1 MIHELLLALS
11 GHASPLLIN
20 SKANK
25 TFQTPNELLSP
36 AENALL
42 ISLSRDLGQKHNSI
56 RTKASDVVA
65 NHTSTVC
72 RAVCALVLSKHLAQF
87 QQRILE
93 VERSILNEDSS
104 IVGAYNIVPLSS
116 IAGAFDGWERK
127 LEWLWRLVSGIRIEA
142 PKDNTR
148 GSGTQ
153 GLYTASSIIGYLR
166 DATHTG
172 YPDIEQISLDLVKVA
187 ETTWLKQ
194 LTSWVL
200 YGKLPAVGAIDFF
213 VARTFEPGKDRDL
226 QNTYAIRS
234 ALMPPFVEPDAAS
247 SILFIGRSLNY
258 LQARGTTTD
267 EGSDP
272 ESGPSVSDLQTRH
285 LSELSS
291 LTFPIS
297 ATRFSTAVR
306 SIRLSLSKNVLQR
319 LLPLPK
325 LLEILRLLKDF
336 FLLERGEFALALIS
350 TADERLAEKQNSSM
364 DKYKLKGPDSL
375 SHIMIREG
383 EVNSILPR
391 VWTTLSSYG
400 PLDDEDEDQD
410 LEIAREL
417 IGLTLES
424 KARLHHRTPNG
435 LDVPSVPEKFQD
447 LLLPTATTLTL
458 RVESPLDLFLAPA
471 EIVTYSRIH
480 AYLLAIR
487 RAHIHLSKL
496 MTLSVLRRDPK
507 PPSASNTLE
516 RSQALRCQ
524 NRRTCERLEKMRPVW
539 ATVASA
545 AFFLA
550 ELAAYFQG
558 EVIRSSWEGFQGWLN
573 PVAVASSRPQS
584 REGTHLNASLRVS
597 LGSRTD
603 AAEGTATS
611 GVTVQAEG
619 PLRDPERLMMAHQRF
634 LGCLCQTLLL
644 DRTSF
649 TDRLRAF
656 MTDVDHLCALMH
668 RLHTVQQSVDL
679 EKNLQ
684 PTTEGPSSSESE
696 ESRLHDDLTSARGK
710 IEEGLAALVNLLRAI
725 DPTTASGHGL
735 KGLNI
740 EEDFVPK
747 MNNRLDRLL
756 LKLDYTS
763 PQTRAS
769 HSSDAHAFGWSE

>member
-1 MIHELLLALS
+1 MIQELLLALS
-11 GHASPLLIN
+11 GHSSPLLPN

-25 TFQTPNELLSP
+25 TFQNPNELLSP

-42 ISLSRDLGQKHNSI
+42 TSLSRDLGQKHSSI

-72 RAVCALVLSKHLAQF
+72 RAVCASVLSKHLAQF
-87 QQRILE
+87 QQKILA

-116 IAGAFDGWERK
+116 IVGAFDGWEPK
-127 LEWLWRLVSGIRIEA
+127 LEWLWKLVSGIQIEA

-148 GSGTQ
+148 GSGAQ

-200 YGKLPAVGAIDFF
+200 YGKLPAVGAGDFC
-213 VARTFEPGKDRDL
+213 VAQTSEPGNDRDL
-226 QNTYAIRS
+226 LNTYAIRS
-234 ALMPPFVEPDAAS
+234 ALLPPFVEPDAAS
-247 SILFIGRSLNY
+247 SILFIGRSLDY

-267 EGSDP
+267 EGSDL
-272 ESGPSVSDLQTRH
+272 ESGPSVSDLRTYH

-297 ATRFSTAVR
+297 ATRFSGAVR
-306 SIRLSLSKNVLQR
+306 SIRLSLSKNALQR

-325 LLEILRLLKDF
+325 LLEILQLLKDF

-350 TADERLAEKQNSSM
+350 TADDLLAEKQNNSV
-364 DKYKLKGPDSL
+364 DWYKLKGPDSL
-375 SHIMIREG
+375 NHIMIREG

-400 PLDDEDEDQD
+400 ALDDEDEDQD
-410 LEIAREL
+410 LEIARGL
-417 IGLTLES
+417 MGLTLES
-424 KARLHHRTPNG
+424 KARLRHRTPSG
-435 LDVPSVPEKFQD
+435 LEIPSVPEKFQD

-458 RVESPLDLFLAPA
+458 QVESPLDLFLTPA

-480 AYLLAIR
+480 AYLLAIK

-496 MTLSVLRRDPK
+496 MTLSVLRRHPK
-507 PPSASNTLE
+507 PPPASNTLE
-516 RSQALRCQ
+516 RSQALRRQ
-524 NRRTCERLEKMRPVW
+524 NHRTYERLEKMRPVW

-545 AFFLA
+545 AFLLA

-558 EVIRSSWEGFQGWLN
+558 EVIRSSWEEFQLWLN
-573 PVAVASSRPQS
+573 PVAAASSRPQS
-584 REGTHLNASLRVS
+584 REGTHLNANLRAS
-597 LGSRTD
+597 LGSHPN

-611 GVTVQAEG
+611 GVTIQVEG
-619 PLRDPERLMMAHQRF
+619 PLHDPERLMMAHQRF

-644 DRTSF
+644 DRMSF

-656 MTDVDHLCALMH
+656 MTDVDHLCALMS
-668 RLHTVQQSVDL
+668 RLHTVQQSADL
-679 EKNLQ
+679 EKNLR
-684 PTTEGPSSSESE
+684 PTKEGPSNGESE
-696 ESRLHDDLTSARGK
+696 ESRLLDDLASARGK
-710 IEEGLAALVNLLRAI
+710 IEEGMAALVNLLREN
-725 DPTTASGHGL
+725 DSTTAGGHGL

-740 EEDFVPK
+740 EDDFVPK
-747 MNNRLDRLL
+747 VNNRLDRLL

-769 HSSDAHAFGWSE
+769 HSSDADAFEWSE